1 MDINIEVV
9 DANNITLVVT
19 PTPTQ
24 TITID
29 RGIAGP
35 QGPAGPAG
43 GGATS
48 VSVVSANGLAGTVAN
63 PTTTPAI
70 TLSTTVTGIAKGDG
84 TALSAAV
91 AGTDYIVPPSG
102 TALLKANSGG
112 ALANAVANTDYIT
125 PPSGTSLLKA
135 GSGGALANAVSGTDY
150 APATSGSSI
159 LYGNSA
165 GGFNNVTVGSGLS
178 FAAGTLAATGGSS
191 GDVIGP
197 ASATDK
203 AIVTFD
209 GTTGK
214 LIQNNSG
221 NTIGTTG
228 NTVISVTDNTN
239 AALRITQ
246 LGTGNAFL
254 VEDSTNPDA
263 TPFVIDATGVVIS
276 GNTTAFQQGTTKPYI
291 QIQGTDNSSSGFGIA
306 RFSNDSDR
314 TRIVLAKSRGGL
326 GSQGIVQSGD
336 VISNINSFGSDGTN
350 WVQATGISSEVD
362 GTPGTNDM
370 PGRLTFS
377 TTADGASGTTE
388 RMRIDSA
395 GNVGIGG
402 TPPAGWSFLLGKTIT
417 GAASSY
423 GFVQSSSVLSDVTN
437 AFIFSSNTSTQAAA
451 FILTGLH
458 HYRAAQSTI
467 GAGSSITN
475 QFGFIVD
482 ANLTG
487 ATNNYGFSSNIPA
500 GTNRWNLWMAGTAN
514 NYMAGS
520 LGIGTTSLTGIGLNI
535 GANATGSAAYQG
547 IRVGQIIQSDVTSV
561 NYGFHTALSTAAA
574 SFTLPNL
581 SHFQADQGTIGA
593 TSAVT
598 AQNGFY
604 VANNLVGATNNYGFY
619 GGIAAQ
625 ITGITTTGTI
635 STISSSGTTVTV
647 SHNAITYTNGQTVT
661 ISATANATAL
671 VSGATATIL
680 TVGTTDYTLIGAA
693 SNTVGV
699 SFTATGAGT
708 GDGTV
713 RLNVQGSG
721 KTVAGAASGSF
732 TYTTTT
738 SQTFTAVT
746 VLTGTVTVSTRF
758 NLYMVGTAANYLGGQ
773 LQLGQDY
780 IEKTNVANTS
790 TAITLDLA
798 NGTFQVLT
806 LTGSPTIT
814 MPTAVAG
821 KSFVVLLKTGTGSF
835 TVTWSTVKWP
845 GGTAPTITSTASKQD
860 IFSFFSD
867 GTNWYGTT
875 VGQNYT
881 P

>member
-43 GGATS
+43 GGVSS

-84 TALSAAV
+84 TALSA
-91 AGTDYIVPPSG
+91 
-102 TALLKANSGG
+102 
-112 ALANAVANTDYIT
+112 AVANTDYIT

-246 LGTGNAFL
+246 LGTGNALL
-254 VEDSTNPDA
+254 VEDDTNPDS
-263 TPFVIDATGVVIS
+263 TPFVIKQDGSVGIGTLNPAVLLNVSGTGSDPVFVDRYGDNAGAVNIS
-276 GNTTAFQQGTTKPYI
+276 TRKARGTVSVPTI
-291 QIQGTDNSSSGFGIA
+291 VL
-306 RFSNDSDR
+306 SNDAIGR
-314 TRIVLAKSRGGL
+314 YQFRGY
-326 GSQGIVQSGD
+326 
-336 VISNINSFGSDGTN
+336 DGT
-350 WVQATGISSEVD
+350 QFLIAAQIDSFID

-370 PGRLTFS
+370 PGRLVFG
-377 TTADGASGTTE
+377 TTADGASSPTE

-395 GNVGIGG
+395 GNVGIGAS
-402 TPPAGWSFLLGKTIT
+402 TTAGQSVKVSKNLT
-417 GAASSY
+417 GSTNPIAVLNNGAI
-423 GFVQSSSVLSDVTN
+423 QSDATAGSIMYRSGPSVV
-437 AFIFSSNTSTQAAA
+437 AAA
-451 FILTGLH
+451 FTLPSLI
-458 HYRAAQSTI
+458 HYQAFQGTV
-467 GAGSSITN
+467 GAGATVTS
-475 QFGFIVD
+475 QFGFA
-482 ANLTG
+482 ANSTLTG
-487 ATNNYGFSSNIPA
+487 ATNNYGFYGDIDFA
-500 GTNRWNLWMAGTAN
+500 ANRWNL
-514 NYMAGS
+514 YM
-520 LGIGTTSLTGIGLNI
+520 N
-535 GANATGSAAYQG
+535 
-547 IRVGQIIQSDVTSV
+547 
-561 NYGFHTALSTAAA
+561 
-574 SFTLPNL
+574 
-581 SHFQADQGTIGA
+581 
-593 TSAVT
+593 
-598 AQNGFY
+598 
-604 VANNLVGATNNYGFY
+604 
-619 GGIAAQ
+619 
-625 ITGITTTGTI
+625 
-635 STISSSGTTVTV
+635 
-647 SHNAITYTNGQTVT
+647 
-661 ISATANATAL
+661 
-671 VSGATATIL
+671 
-680 TVGTTDYTLIGAA
+680 
-693 SNTVGV
+693 
-699 SFTATGAGT
+699 
-708 GDGTV
+708 
-713 RLNVQGSG
+713 
-721 KTVAGAASGSF
+721 
-732 TYTTTT
+732 
-738 SQTFTAVT
+738 
-746 VLTGTVTVSTRF
+746 
-758 NLYMVGTAANYLGGQ
+758 GTAANYLGGQ

-821 KSFVVLLKTGTGSF
+821 KSFVILLKTGTGSF